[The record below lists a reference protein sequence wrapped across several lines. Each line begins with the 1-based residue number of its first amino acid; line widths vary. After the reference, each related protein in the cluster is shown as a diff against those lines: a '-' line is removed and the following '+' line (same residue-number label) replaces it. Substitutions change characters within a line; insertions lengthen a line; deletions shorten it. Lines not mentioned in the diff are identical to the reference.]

1 MDIINRT
8 NNIPVKFDLYIT
20 VTSPEIKNRLE
31 NKLYSKTNYF
41 EILIVENKGRDVLP
55 FLKQIK
61 TKFKYYKYL
70 CHIHTKKSLIAPDI
84 GNLWRNYLY
93 DNLLGSTSIVSEILY
108 DFENNEKLGFIFPE
122 TYYEIIKQFF
132 LLTEGTKKWMNFLA
146 SKLFSNY
153 QVGELSN
160 FPAGNMFWARMTAIS
175 QIFLYDFR
183 EYFPEEDKQTNDT
196 IMHAI
201 ERIWLY
207 LVKFNKF
214 YYKIIFKF
222 F

>member
-31 NKLYSKTNYF
+31 NN
-41 EILIVENKGRDVLP
+41 INIVENKGRDVLP

-175 QIFLYDFR
+175 QIFLYDFS

>member
-1 MDIINRT
+1 M
-8 NNIPVKFDLYIT
+8 
-20 VTSPEIKNRLE
+20 
-31 NKLYSKTNYF
+31 
-41 EILIVENKGRDVLP
+41 
-55 FLKQIK
+55 KQIK